1 MQLTAAARSTR
12 QALQASCGVQEMH
25 AVELELENRALKS
38 SLREY
43 KTRARTFRHHAA
55 SAGLPLQYAHLHL

>member
-1 MQLTAAARSTR
+1 
-12 QALQASCGVQEMH
+12 MH

-43 KTRARTFRHHAA
+43 KARARTFRHHAA
-55 SAGLPLQYAHLHL
+55 SAGQSLQLSRLCLEEDPCSQAQLLDALLK